1 LKTQLLEICNQAI
14 GVMEILSVKKYNE
27 RQTKKFEERS
37 KEVWDKIKAGKAL
50 TTELPQLA
58 FYIFNKS
65 HGFVAFTEKRAIWA
79 KTKKELLELQ
89 R

>member
-1 LKTQLLEICNQAI
+1 
-14 GVMEILSVKKYNE
+14 MEILSVKKYNE
-27 RQTKKFEERS
+27 RQTKKWQERS
-37 KEVWDKIKAGKAL
+37 DEVWDRIKAGKAL

-65 HGFVAFTEKRAIWA
+65 HGFVAFTDKKAVWA
-79 KTKKELLELQ
+79 KTKKELIDLQ